1 MNSFSAV
8 VTGVVTVMVV
18 VMLVMGIDIY
28 QMLGEQR
35 EAIESLLNSAI
46 GFREA
51 EIELQELRGR
61 ARRAFTALVIGG
73 VIAAGVLS
81 IHIKSLHREL
91 WRHARKVDNHDN
103 LLADTLKR
111 SEKMG
116 MDIKQL
122 QTQLQKWAAKENK
135 DKGD

>member
-35 EAIESLLNSAI
+35 EAIESLLSSAI

-61 ARRAFTALVIGG
+61 ARRAVTTLLIGG
-73 VIAAGVLS
+73 VITAGVVS

-91 WRHARKVDNHDN
+91 WRHARKADNHDN
-103 LLADTLKR
+103 LLADMLKR
-111 SEKMG
+111 NEKMG

-122 QTQLQKWAAKENK
+122 QVQLQKWAAKENK

>member
-51 EIELQELRGR
+51 EIELQELRVR